1 MHTASEPRLLADPS
15 LIAQVLGG
23 LFEKVQFY
31 KEGGSIPALVLFKE
45 HLDIHTTSF
54 GFGLPDNNLH
64 APNEKFQVSMWDL
77 GREAWIRLLHEIGE
91 AAAGKGSEE
100 EL

>member
-1 MHTASEPRLLADPS
+1 M
-15 LIAQVLGG
+15 LGG
-23 LFEKVQFY
+23 LFEDVRFY

-45 HLDIHTTSF
+45 HLDIYTTSF

-77 GREAWIRLLHEIGE
+77 GREAWIRLLQEIAD
-91 AAAGKGSEE
+91 AAARTGVQSKE